1 MDNVLIRLREA
12 TSAGVMD
19 CKKALDDAGGDFD
32 KAKQLILERGVAKAE
47 KRAGRKT
54 GAGLLETYVH
64 NGRIG
69 VILELRCETDF
80 VAKTDVFKTLAHD
93 LAMHVASMNP
103 ETSEE
108 LVKQPFVKDESIT
121 VGDLIT
127 QAIAK
132 TGENI
137 KVERFC
143 RYEL

>member
-19 CKKALDDAGGDFD
+19 CKRALDDAGGDFE
-32 KAKQLILERGVAKAE
+32 KAKKLIFERGVAKAE
-47 KRAGRKT
+47 KRAERKT

-93 LAMHVASMNP
+93 LAMHIASMNP
-103 ETSEE
+103 ETIEE

-132 TGENI
+132 TGENT

>member
-1 MDNVLIRLREA
+1 MIRLREA

-47 KRAGRKT
+47 KRAERKT

>member
-1 MDNVLIRLREA
+1 MDNILIRLREA

-32 KAKQLILERGVAKAE
+32 KAKQLIFERGVAKAE
-47 KRAGRKT
+47 KRAERKT

-93 LAMHVASMNP
+93 LSMHVASMNP
-103 ETSEE
+103 ENPEE
-108 LVKQPFVKDESIT
+108 LLKQPFVKDESIT
-121 VGDLIT
+121 ISDLIT